1 MLVQVPESYRA
12 YCTDRAVKTAVDH
25 ILEYKKTLGVPAD
38 LEWDDLPK
46 FHKAVL
52 SAHQV
57 RCEFAIFLH
66 EVWDEIWKPSVDER
80 KRELTPKTAA
90 DTQEYWKNYILDT
103 YSIWSERWF
112 GRVFDI
118 TDTTYVLD
126 IGAYVDDDKRVRL
139 SLQLWD
145 HENEKYVTN
154 ELGLGDWRPLEDNDD
169 GYVYSSR
176 ELAPIVNDGGIDL
189 APLHKAADDAL
200 AAIKCL

>member
-1 MLVQVPESYRA
+1 MV
-12 YCTDRAVKTAVDH
+12 
-25 ILEYKKTLGVPAD
+25 
-38 LEWDDLPK
+38 
-46 FHKAVL
+46 
-52 SAHQV
+52 
-57 RCEFAIFLH
+57 
-66 EVWDEIWKPSVDER
+66 
-80 KRELTPKTAA
+80 A
-90 DTQEYWKNYILDT
+90 DTQGYWGDYILDT
-103 YSIWSERWF
+103 YSIWSNKWF
-112 GRVFDI
+112 SRVFDI